1 MELPQDKLEA
11 GRLYFVGVSLV
22 DSEGYASPLNR
33 VGPFNAPVPQE
44 DIVVTPTGAA
54 GVLVPI
60 FIVIAV
66 LGSALG
72 YYMYRNRRL
81 ARNFAAYA
89 SRYNAASG
97 TTILNTVSRFHIQIH
112 NIKIVRKEGRK
123 FSILDRVFFKKQD
136 SYFFPPCEMNVRKKC
151 VNYVKMKQIVEC
163 LEVFCQPPP

>member
-1 MELPQDKLEA
+1 MFFSRVVISRDPHFNETELTLNVSDTKLELPQDKLEA

-44 DIVVTPTGAA
+44 DIVVTPSGAA

-97 TTILNTVSRFHIQIH
+97 TTILNTVSLLHIATD
-112 NIKIVRKEGRK
+112 NIKNAQ
-123 FSILDRVFFKKQD
+123 KKAR
-136 SYFFPPCEMNVRKKC
+136 N
-151 VNYVKMKQIVEC
+151 
-163 LEVFCQPPP
+163 LEVFEAKRIATFFVF

>member
-1 MELPQDKLEA
+1 MVLLNVICVFNSRVVISRDPHFNETELTLNVSDTKLELPQDKLEA

-97 TTILNTVSRFHIQIH
+97 TTILNTVSRFLIFKMATD
-112 NIKIVRKEGRK
+112 NIKIAQKKGRK
-123 FSILDRVFFKKQD
+123 FSILCR
-136 SYFFPPCEMNVRKKC
+136 
-151 VNYVKMKQIVEC
+151 
-163 LEVFCQPPP
+163 

>member
-97 TTILNTVSRFHIQIH
+97 TTILNTVSHFHIQI
-112 NIKIVRKEGRK
+112 ISK
-123 FSILDRVFFKKQD
+123 LCAKKA
-136 SYFFPPCEMNVRKKC
+136 E
-151 VNYVKMKQIVEC
+151 
-163 LEVFCQPPP
+163 

>member
-1 MELPQDKLEA
+1 MCLFSRVVISRDPHFKETELTLNVSDTKLELPQDKLEA
-11 GRLYFVGVSLV
+11 GRVYFVGVSLV
-22 DSEGYASPLNR
+22 DSEGYASPLTW
-33 VGPFNAPVPQE
+33 VGPHIAPVPQE

-97 TTILNTVSRFHIQIH
+97 TTILNTVSLYIFYTLLQIISKKPG
-112 NIKIVRKEGRK
+112 N
-123 FSILDRVFFKKQD
+123 LVFKGFKKIAT
-136 SYFFPPCEMNVRKKC
+136 FFMFLRT
-151 VNYVKMKQIVEC
+151 VKRI
-163 LEVFCQPPP
+163 

>member
-1 MELPQDKLEA
+1 MELPQEKLEA

-44 DIVVTPTGAA
+44 DIVVTPSGAA

-97 TTILNTVSRFHIQIH
+97 TTILNTVSLLHISTYCY
-112 NIKIVRKEGRK
+112 R
-123 FSILDRVFFKKQD
+123 
-136 SYFFPPCEMNVRKKC
+136 
-151 VNYVKMKQIVEC
+151 
-163 LEVFCQPPP
+163 